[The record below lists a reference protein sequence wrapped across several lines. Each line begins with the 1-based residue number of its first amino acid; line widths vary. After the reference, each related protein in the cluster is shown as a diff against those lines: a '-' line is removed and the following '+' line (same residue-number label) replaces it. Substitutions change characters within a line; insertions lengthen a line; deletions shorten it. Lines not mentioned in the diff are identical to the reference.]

1 MLGPHFMM
9 DMLRLARKGR
19 TTFFRVLYVLVQLVA
34 LYLLTRG
41 GTRENMQINDF
52 ARMAQTFS
60 MVMLVLQNV
69 LIVLLSPI
77 YFASVMAEER
87 ELGTLELLALT
98 HLTDWEI
105 LLGKL
110 GARVLT
116 VASVVLAGLPMLAIV
131 HLWGGVDLGSLVFHV
146 AASLL
151 LILSCAGISL
161 WASVDA
167 IKMFDAFMMSASI
180 LVGAVLVSSILV
192 FALAH
197 AAAGDWMF
205 YGMSLLCLGVAHLIV
220 AWFFCYFAVQ
230 KFRHYRRMATT
241 LSKQQSTLPWQM
253 TPSQRRGSKRSRI
266 HPLAWP
272 IEGNALKWKEC
283 TLPAL
288 PIALR
293 SWWAWGLL
301 GGAVLLAI
309 FLQLIRLQIRFQ
321 DFAPRG
327 HQDSNSL
334 DGMFRFFACN
344 GYVWALLGYTMM
356 VVFQTTA
363 SVARE
368 RELLTLDFL
377 LQVPHD
383 RLEILGWKWVGPLL
397 RNWPFLAVAW
407 ITLIF
412 GFLAGFFRPMQFG
425 LLFFLPLP
433 WILCLS
439 ALALYLSTRCARTLN
454 ANLTMAVA
462 LAVMLVG
469 HLFILGDPG
478 YVIQGMMYLFLP
490 EEMGHRFAANQLI
503 LYGALA
509 LESAGLLLLALLFGF
524 LAKRRFEQGVS

>member
-19 TTFFRVLYVLVQLVA
+19 ATFFRVLYVLVQLVA

-41 GTRENMQINDF
+41 GTHENMRINDF

-87 ELGTLELLALT
+87 ELGTLEMLALT
-98 HLTDWEI
+98 HLSDWEI

-131 HLWGGVDLGSLVFHV
+131 HLWGGVDMGSLVFHV

-151 LILSCAGISL
+151 LIVSCAGISL

-167 IKMFDAFMMSASI
+167 IKMFDAFMMSSSI
-180 LVGAVLVSSILV
+180 LVGSVLVSSILA
-192 FALAH
+192 FSLAN

-205 YGMSLLCLGVAHLIV
+205 YGVSLLFLGVGHLFV

-230 KFRHYRRMATT
+230 KFRTYRRMATT
-241 LSKQQSTLPWQM
+241 LSQKQSTLPWQM

-272 IEGNALKWKEC
+272 IRGNALRWKEC

-288 PIALR
+288 PIAR
-293 SWWAWGLL
+293 YQWWAWGLL
-301 GGAVLLAI
+301 GGAVVFAAFMQIL
-309 FLQLIRLQIRFQ
+309 RLQPGFLG
-321 DFAPRG
+321 PREG
-327 HQDSNSL
+327 REFVL
-334 DGMFRFFACN
+334 DGLCRFFASN
-344 GYVWALLGYTMM
+344 GYVWTLLAYTMM
-356 VVFQTTA
+356 VVFQTTG

-377 LQVPHD
+377 LQVPDD
-383 RLEILGWKWVGPLL
+383 RLDILGWKWAGPLL
-397 RNWPFLAVAW
+397 RNWPFLALAW

-412 GFLAGFFRPMQFG
+412 GFVAGLFG
-425 LLFFLPLP
+425 PVHFALLFLLPLP

-439 ALALYLSTRCARTLN
+439 ALALYLSTRCTRTLN

-469 HLFILGDPG
+469 HLFILGEPG
-478 YVIQGMMYLFLP
+478 TMIQGMIYLFLP
-490 EEMGHRFAANQLI
+490 EEMGHRFADNLLV
-503 LYGALA
+503 LYGAFA
-509 LESAGLLLLALLFGF
+509 IESAVLLLLAGLFGW
-524 LAKRRFEQGVS
+524 LAVRRFEQGVS